1 MRVWGLL
8 LMLVLLA
15 ACETE
20 SPTESVLPNNS
31 AKQLATVYISPT
43 PNQAEAQATQTAAV
57 GLITPSPTPET
68 LATPTV
74 YIGVFL
80 EPGPDIDALPLVN
93 ATLAAAGSMAV
104 ATERPSRCQIPI
116 DPAFGQN
123 WLTNLDLERQ
133 LGCAVEVMN
142 PFDGSVQLFERG
154 IMFFQPNGPIWAVAT
169 SGAIGGPYWSVAQQ
183 LPAVAEVDQVTP
195 PPGMYAPLLGFGSVW
210 YGVDGVRDALGYA
223 RMDEQETRIS
233 YQRFEGGT
241 LIADVGNG
249 VVYVLLN
256 NNRAFGPYETND

>member
-1 MRVWGLL
+1 MRLIGLL
-8 LMLVLLA
+8 LGLLLLA
-15 ACETE
+15 ACETDL
-20 SPTESVLPNNS
+20 PTEVALPNTS

-43 PNQAEAQATQTAAV
+43 PNPGQVQATQTAAA
-57 GLITPSPTPET
+57 GRITPSPTSEII
-68 LATPTV
+68 ATPTV

-93 ATLAAAGSMAV
+93 ATLAASGSMVV

-116 DPAFGQN
+116 DGVFGEN

-133 LGCAVEVMN
+133 LGCAAEVMN

-169 SGAIGGPYWSVAQQ
+169 AGAVGGPYWSVAQQ
-183 LPAVAEVDQVTP
+183 LPPVSELDQVTP
-195 PPGMYAPLLGFGSVW
+195 PPGMHAPLLGFGSVW

-223 RMDEQETRIS
+223 RTAEQQTRIS

-241 LIADVGNG
+241 LIADVDNG